1 MIPEVSG
8 MDRRGFLIAGAAAL
22 ATPAFAADEDQ
33 VFAAW
38 VSDAEAAAVAAGVS
52 PAVIL
57 SARRGLARD
66 PSLTVKRT
74 PPEADNRV
82 STYVTNLLKGSGTAI
97 AKRAA
102 HAAALDGVAAA
113 HGVPASIQTA
123 FWGRESGYGSGIGTK
138 DVFSTCATL
147 GAAGNRAADWRAEY
161 IASLKIVETGVRS
174 RSQFIGSSGGA
185 IGQTQLLPSN
195 FFLYGEDFDRDGRI
209 DIWNTPAD
217 ALASAARHVQDSRV
231 PKATP
236 ATGTPWTRG
245 GSWLEP
251 VILPARPDFTRAEVD
266 ASDLTVEAWTA
277 WGLRRASGGS
287 WSATDRRQT
296 AILALPAGVGGPAFL
311 MFPNFATIE
320 RYNRSRSYALAVALL
335 ARKIDGAAD
344 VAWPTETALTRA
356 QREGAQQALTVAGD
370 YSGAI
375 DGDFGG
381 KSRAALRA
389 WQTRKGVAPDGYL
402 SVEMVSLLG
411 VAAP

>member
-1 MIPEVSG
+1 

-22 ATPAFAADEDQ
+22 ATPALAADEDQ
-33 VFAAW
+33 GFAVW
-38 VSDAEAAAVAAGVS
+38 VAGAEAAARTQGVS
-52 PAVIL
+52 PAVIA
-57 SARRGLARD
+57 SARNGLARD
-66 PSLTVKRT
+66 ASLAAKRSS
-74 PPEADNRV
+74 PEANDRV
-82 STYVTNLLKGSGTAI
+82 SLYVGNLMKGSGLAI
-97 AKRAA
+97 AKRKAYA
-102 HAAALDGVAAA
+102 TPLDGVAAA

-147 GAAGNRAADWRAEY
+147 GAAGNKAAEWRAEY
-161 IASLKIVETGVRS
+161 IAALRIVQTGVRS
-174 RSQFIGSSGGA
+174 RAQFIGSSGGA

-209 DIWNTPAD
+209 DIWTSPAD

-231 PKATP
+231 PGPTP

-251 VILPARPDFTRAEVD
+251 VILPARPDFSGVEVD
-266 ASDLTVEAWTA
+266 ASELSVRAWTD
-277 WGLRRASGGS
+277 WGLRRASGGN
-287 WSATDRRQT
+287 WSAVDQRQT

-344 VAWPTETALTRA
+344 VAWPAEIALGPA
-356 QREGAQQALTVAGD
+356 QREGAQQALTTAGV

-375 DGDFGG
+375 DGNFGG

-389 WQTRKGVAPDGYL
+389 WQRSKGVTPDGYL
-402 SVEMVSLLG
+402 SLEMVRLLG
-411 VAAP
+411 VGGD